1 MLEKQMRL
9 IKIMTLYPQVI
20 EESGAAFSPSQIA
33 NFSFEL
39 AREFNQY
46 YHEVTVL
53 HEEDDQL
60 RDQRLMLL
68 EQVSGLLLSSMD
80 MLGIRLP
87 ERM

>member
-1 MLEKQMRL
+1 M
-9 IKIMTLYPQVI
+9 I